1 MKYCQSCG
9 KQLPDEAAFCD
20 ECGTRVG
27 QFKNARPESKT
38 SSVIKRRSKEKRFF
52 FRLPFQTAYSWRYC
66 RRRVLLGQ

>member
-27 QFKNARPESKT
+27 QFKMPDLRARPA
-38 SSVIKRRSKEKRFF
+38 
-52 FRLPFQTAYSWRYC
+52 Q
-66 RRRVLLGQ
+66 

>member
-27 QFKNARPESKT
+27 QFKKATPESNVNSGTVK
-38 SSVIKRRSKEKRFF
+38 RSKKGGSFF
-52 FRLPFQTAYSWRYC
+52 GF
-66 RRRVLLGQ
+66 LLKKNQ